1 MISDN
6 HLINNNHKF
15 MPHFS
20 VPVALLLVF
29 SFLALSSDLYAA
41 RKGAKLVVERTEGT
55 PSVGELI
62 FVEEDSLVLLDSAS
76 GSDITVHI
84 DDITM
89 VTILKRS
96 KIGLVSI
103 GGFVIG
109 GVLGGYLGS
118 NLNSSGDVDLALIV
132 GLMGSVTLGAAAGLL
147 SNALASERKI
157 NFEGLSDQEIS
168 EVLAEL
174 RSKARVQ
181 SRL

>member
-1 MISDN
+1 MR
-6 HLINNNHKF
+6 
-15 MPHFS
+15 HFS
-20 VPVALLLVF
+20 VPVAPLLVF
-29 SFLALSSDLYAA
+29 SFLALSSDLYAE
-41 RKGAKLVVERTEGT
+41 RKGAKVVVERTEGT

-62 FVEEDSLVLLDSAS
+62 FVGEDSLILLDSAS
-76 GSDITVHI
+76 NSDITLGIHEI
-84 DDITM
+84 SR

-96 KIGLVSI
+96 RIGLVSI

-132 GLMGSVTLGAAAGLL
+132 GFMGSVTLGAAAGLL
-147 SNALASERKI
+147 SNALASERKL
-157 NFEGLSDQEIS
+157 NFGDLSDQELT
-168 EVLAEL
+168 EVLVEL